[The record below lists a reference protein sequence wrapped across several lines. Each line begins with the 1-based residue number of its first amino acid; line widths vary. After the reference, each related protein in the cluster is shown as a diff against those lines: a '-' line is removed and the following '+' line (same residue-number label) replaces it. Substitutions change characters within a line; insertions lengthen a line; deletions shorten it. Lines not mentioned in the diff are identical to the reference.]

1 MLAQTNYFVKRFF
14 SEVCKAAFFVL
25 LFGQGDIKTQKRK
38 GEGLMKIQ
46 ESAEDYLEAILYL
59 GQTREHVRAIDVVHH
74 LGLSKPS
81 VSVYLKN
88 LRTNGYIN
96 VDEKGYLTL
105 TESGM
110 EIASKIYER
119 HETLAHIFMTLGVSK
134 DTAYADACRIEH
146 DLSDETFQ
154 ALKKHCATLFLQ

>member
-1 MLAQTNYFVKRFF
+1 
-14 SEVCKAAFFVL
+14 
-25 LFGQGDIKTQKRK
+25 
-38 GEGLMKIQ
+38 MKIQ

-59 GQTREHVRAIDVVHH
+59 GQSQEHVRSIDVVHH

-88 LRTNGYIN
+88 LRENGYIH

-105 TESGM
+105 TASGM

-119 HETLAHIFMTLGVSK
+119 HETLAQIFMTLGVSK
-134 DTAYADACRIEH
+134 EAAYADACRIEH

-154 ALKKHCATLFLQ
+154 ALKKHYIENR

>member
-1 MLAQTNYFVKRFF
+1 
-14 SEVCKAAFFVL
+14 
-25 LFGQGDIKTQKRK
+25 
-38 GEGLMKIQ
+38 MKIQ

-59 GQTREHVRAIDVVHH
+59 SERNEHVRSIDVVHH

-88 LRTNGYIN
+88 LRVNGYIN
-96 VDEKGYLTL
+96 MDDKGYLNL

-110 EIASKIYER
+110 NIAVKIYER
-119 HETLAHIFMTLGVSK
+119 HKILSQIFISLGVSE
-134 DTAYADACRIEH
+134 DTAYKDACRIEH

-154 ALKKHCATLFLQ
+154 ALKNHYLERSGQVQ